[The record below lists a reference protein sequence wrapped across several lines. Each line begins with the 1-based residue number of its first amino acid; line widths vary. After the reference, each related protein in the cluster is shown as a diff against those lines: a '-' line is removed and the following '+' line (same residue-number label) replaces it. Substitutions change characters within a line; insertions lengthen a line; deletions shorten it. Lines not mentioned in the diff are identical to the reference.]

1 MVQISGL
8 VGKLP
13 IEMFRCSVVI
23 LVKKAIP
30 QVDER
35 FSPPVEICV
44 VRRQRGL

>member
-1 MVQISGL
+1 VVQISGL

-23 LVKKAIP
+23 LVKKAI
-30 QVDER
+30 QKVDER
-35 FSPPVEICV
+35 FSPPVEIW